1 MNSNLLKKLLAVA
14 LTGLFVVSMGVG
26 AGETKASCEK
36 NGGKW
41 DDTKTKHKCKIKK

>member
-14 LTGLFVVSMGVG
+14 LTGLFVVSMGAS

-36 NGGKW
+36 SGGKW
-41 DDTKTKHKCKIKK
+41 DDTTHKCTKKK